1 MGNTLS
7 KGGLG
12 MFSLKI
18 CNESALA
25 KLNNQINKLK
35 ETGDINSLK
44 ELLNETV
51 EELESIIEDNKLI
64 TKFKME
70 TVYQENSFSISS
82 TQNSILNAKDKA
94 VYFLNRLS
102 NEIKTIKQDEN
113 KITDNEFTDDIALII
128 IRKILNNF
136 YKHIE
141 AMYEDKVHGRGTIL
155 KDNLDK
161 IKIGNEYDV
170 QRILYSIIKPIFLE
184 ARLEV
189 SNDTGYGT
197 IRYDII
203 IEKHQIII
211 EVKCTRDSMSE
222 KKLTEELG
230 SDAFHYKYNNLF
242 FFIYDK
248 GKIVVNK
255 EAFIN
260 AYSKSYSDKKIE
272 TVIIQPITL

>member
-1 MGNTLS
+1 MFNLKVS
-7 KGGLG
+7 K
-12 MFSLKI
+12 
-18 CNESALA
+18 ESALNRLHN
-25 KLNNQINKLK
+25 KINKLK
-35 ETGDINSLK
+35 ETENINSLK
-44 ELLNETV
+44 ELLNETA

-82 TQNSILNAKDKA
+82 TKNSILNAKDKA

-102 NEIKTIKQDEN
+102 KEIKIINEDEN
-113 KITDNEFTDDIALII
+113 KITDNELTDDMALII

-141 AMYEDKVHGRGTIL
+141 TMYEDKVHGRGTIL
-155 KDNLDK
+155 KENLDK

-170 QRILYSIIKPIFLE
+170 QRILYSIIKPIFPE

-242 FFIYDK
+242 FFIYDR
-248 GKIVVNK
+248 GKIVANK
-255 EAFIN
+255 EAFIS
-260 AYSKSYSDKKIE
+260 AYSKSYNDKKIE